1 MFSRLNM
8 RFHEAK
14 DDMKKIRDDIDNLD
28 DASQQVEESMG
39 EELKLFLGECFVT
52 VDEDGATNYVQKMQ
66 DEK

>member
-1 MFSRLNM
+1 M